1 MLSANHNITKMFF
14 ICSSTKLWKPLMQHP
29 LVSQAN
35 LKSENIILEQHM
47 KQEIVARIMLKN
59 LVSVDIQGKGG
70 VGKTTILQNL
80 LQHFRVS
87 EFFGLSIPSAS
98 GTTLPKI
105 TQCIMYSMRKGNDI
119 RYLFI
124 PILLSDLYLSNI
136 SF

>member
-1 MLSANHNITKMFF
+1 MLSSNCNIGKMFF

-80 LQHFRVS
+80 LQINVGLYSFR
-87 EFFGLSIPSAS
+87 
-98 GTTLPKI
+98 K
-105 TQCIMYSMRKGNDI
+105 
-119 RYLFI
+119 
-124 PILLSDLYLSNI
+124 
-136 SF
+136 

>member
-1 MLSANHNITKMFF
+1 
-14 ICSSTKLWKPLMQHP
+14 MQHP

-47 KQEIVARIMLKN
+47 KQEIVAKIMLKN

-87 EFFGLSIPSAS
+87 DFFGLSIPSSS

-105 TQCIMYSMRKGNDI
+105 TQCIMYSMRKGNYAHI
-119 RYLFI
+119 NTVCLNSMQYAFTSRHKEKI
-124 PILLSDLYLSNI
+124 VTSES
-136 SF
+136 

>member
-1 MLSANHNITKMFF
+1 
-14 ICSSTKLWKPLMQHP
+14 MQHP
-29 LVSQAN
+29 LVN

-47 KQEIVARIMLKN
+47 KQEIVARIMIKN

-87 EFFGLSIPSAS
+87 DFFGLSIPSSS

-105 TQCIMYSMRKGNDI
+105 TQCIMYSMRKGNK
-119 RYLFI
+119 RSF
-124 PILLSDLYLSNI
+124 LSNLKTI
-136 SF
+136 IILNLSQVGYY

>member
-1 MLSANHNITKMFF
+1 
-14 ICSSTKLWKPLMQHP
+14 MQHP
-29 LVSQAN
+29 LVN

-47 KQEIVARIMLKN
+47 KQEIVARIMIKN

-87 EFFGLSIPSAS
+87 DFFGLSIPSSS

-105 TQCIMYSMRKGNDI
+105 TQCIMYSMRKGNTGVCLNNHLKTI
-119 RYLFI
+119 I
-124 PILLSDLYLSNI
+124 KWILLNFYP
-136 SF
+136 

>member
-1 MLSANHNITKMFF
+1 
-14 ICSSTKLWKPLMQHP
+14 MQHP

-124 PILLSDLYLSNI
+124 PTLLSDLNFIHYLSNI